1 LGENPDEYNRLE
13 RHLEKNH
20 FELSDLENR
29 RSYSLLALAQE
40 TKLVVH
46 VTGEL
51 GIREIFPGC
60 IKNIIPKC
68 SRRKIYL
75 GLIKKTF

>member
-1 LGENPDEYNRLE
+1 MGEYPDEYNRLE

-40 TKLVVH
+40 TKLVVQI
-46 VTGEL
+46 TGKFVKL
-51 GIREIFPGC
+51 SSSLHTLKM
-60 IKNIIPKC
+60 IKT
-68 SRRKIYL
+68 
-75 GLIKKTF
+75 LI

>member
-1 LGENPDEYNRLE
+1 MGENPDEYNRLE

-40 TKLVVH
+40 TKLVVQI
-46 VTGEL
+46 TGKFVKL
-51 GIREIFPGC
+51 SSSLHTLKM
-60 IKNIIPKC
+60 IKT
-68 SRRKIYL
+68 
-75 GLIKKTF
+75 LI

>member
-1 LGENPDEYNRLE
+1 MGENPDEYNRLE

-40 TKLVVH
+40 TKLVVQI
-46 VTGEL
+46 TGKFVKL
-51 GIREIFPGC
+51 
-60 IKNIIPKC
+60 
-68 SRRKIYL
+68 S
-75 GLIKKTF
+75 